1 MEIDKLSGGLAAL
14 GQPLRMNLFQRLV
27 AAGTSGAKPGELAAK
42 LDLQHNLVSYH
53 LQPLVAAGLVTSE
66 RQGREVI
73 YRANP
78 IGVNRLAAAL
88 LDVSSGH

>member
-1 MEIDKLSGGLAAL
+1 MKLF
-14 GQPLRMNLFQRLV
+14 RRLV
-27 AAGTSGAKPGELAAK
+27 AAGPSGVKPGELATQ

-53 LQPLVAAGLVTSE
+53 LQPLLAAGLVTSE